1 MRKASPIISGV
12 TLSALSLRQAQKH
25 RLARSIGAELCPR
38 ALGDGRAGR
47 KSLDAARLA
56 APAER
61 AAIIY
66 ADVATFSRR
75 ASASVIDAAVEH
87 NPRSNARSQDGKENV
102 AITAPRAPQGFR

>member
-1 MRKASPIISGV
+1 VLSPS
-12 TLSALSLRQAQKH
+12 QAQEH
-25 RLARSIGAELCPR
+25 RLARSIGAELCLG

-47 KSLDAARLA
+47 KSLDAACLA

-66 ADVATFSRR
+66 ADVAAFSGR
-75 ASASVIDAAVEH
+75 ASAPVIDPPVEH
-87 NPRSNARSQDGKENV
+87 NPGSNAGSEDGKENV